1 MEGAMTKLRTDAQPS
16 DRERVG
22 VFVCG
27 MVLGVCLGFAT
38 GYVLIWGRLRSND
51 AHSAG
56 DWFSAE
62 FDPRGLDA
70 PAAGDAN
77 RFDLRSLSSAAGHV
91 PGPFY
96 GSAVRRLGGDPPPV
110 DVTGR
115 ENGIRIVADAATTAE
130 PDTLPR
136 AVPAEPIDDQTLY
149 REQVTR
155 SIIAEEMPDATP
167 QELDVW
173 FDVLRGLDAADV
185 KGILRMR
192 KHVEGS
198 GPTLPGGAA
207 YRSRRESVSVAETRS
222 TSATPVRPEW
232 KHALACLQE
241 VRDIRLHNLTNADTI
256 GYARQV
262 PLMSEADADAWGVR
276 LAGIAHDW
284 FSGESY
290 YTLNPLDVMVDGMG
304 FLKLRR
310 ADEVRLTRCGR
321 LTLDEQRF
329 LALGLA
335 DASWRVDPPVQLPEQ
350 VLSLSISEDGTVS
363 ARTTAEE
370 GETQIGRIEVVT
382 VFNPKALRHT
392 GGGLYALTPACG
404 ALQPVG
410 ADVKLRQ
417 HHVERM
423 SPAAIHAERAALNEI
438 DQLIHWV
445 SESNDVRTSCQPE

>member
-1 MEGAMTKLRTDAQPS
+1 MTKKRTDAVPTDNQ
-16 DRERVG
+16 RVS

-27 MVLGVCLGFAT
+27 VVLGGCVGFAA
-38 GYVLIWGRLRSND
+38 GHIFIWSRVKPND
-51 AHSAG
+51 AQLVE
-56 DWFSAE
+56 DWSSGQFNR
-62 FDPRGLDA
+62 RGTDGRNS
-70 PAAGDAN
+70 GDAN
-77 RFDLRSLSSAAGHV
+77 RFAHRNPRSDGAQASE
-91 PGPFY
+91 PFY
-96 GSAVRRLGGDPPPV
+96 ASALRRLGGNPPPV
-110 DVTGR
+110 DVTDH
-115 ENGIRIVADAATTAE
+115 ENAIRIVAEASTATE

-136 AVPAEPIDDQTLY
+136 AVPAAPIDDQTLY

-155 SIIAEEMPDATP
+155 SIIAEEMPHATP

-185 KGILRMR
+185 MGILRMR

-198 GPTLPGGAA
+198 APTLPGGAA
-207 YRSRRESVSVAETRS
+207 HRSRRESGSEAGTP
-222 TSATPVRPEW
+222 TTPATPVCSEW
-232 KHALACLQE
+232 EHALACLQE

-256 GYARQV
+256 GYGRQI
-262 PLMSEADADAWGVR
+262 PMMSEADPEAWGVR
-276 LAGIAHDW
+276 LAGIGHDW

-290 YTLNPLDVMVDGMG
+290 YTLNPLDVMIDGMG

-321 LTLDEQRF
+321 LTLDDQRF
-329 LALGLA
+329 LALGVA

-350 VLSLSISEDGTVS
+350 VLSLGISEDGTVS

-370 GETQIGRIEVVT
+370 GETEIGRIEIVT

-404 ALQPVG
+404 APQPVD
-410 ADVKLRQ
+410 ADVKLLQ

-423 SPAAIHAERAALNEI
+423 SPAAIQVERAALKEI
-438 DQLIHWV
+438 DQLIQWV
-445 SESNDVRTSCQPE
+445 SGSNDTRTSSQPE